1 MEPVY
6 HRIVHMDLD
15 MPVLARRQ
23 VKSLD
28 RERRTLTILDNDV
41 ERVLAL
47 SPRVKVLSPRGA
59 GKLEDVVPGL
69 IVDCGLRGLG
79 RYTPSALRGGRLPSC
94 RCRLGPLSRWKRRT
108 RRHRG
113 HRTNFRDIIEYAA
126 IVFAQ

>member
-69 IVDCGLRGLG
+69 IVDCGLHADRQQIEVLVV
-79 RYTPSALRGGRLPSC
+79 PSKSIQGGPS
-94 RCRLGPLSRWKRRT
+94 
-108 RRHRG
+108 
-113 HRTNFRDIIEYAA
+113 
-126 IVFAQ
+126 